1 MDRMI
6 APFLLAL
13 VLLAGPAHAA
23 AGVPWQTYIPE
34 AAERFGVPENWI
46 RAVITAESG
55 GDTKAVSPKGA
66 MGLMQLMPGTW
77 EDLRSAHALEA
88 DPFDPQAN
96 ILAGTAYL
104 KTLYDRFGYPN
115 LFAAYNAGPT
125 RFEDHLRTGKPLPDE
140 TRAYAAGLENTLS
153 GTVQPA
159 EKNPHFSPQIASGNR
174 LFVRLSTAS
183 NAPGTETDSV
193 PSNDLFVRL
202 SAQNEAQK

>member
-1 MDRMI
+1 MI
-6 APFLLAL
+6 APILLAL
-13 VLLAGPAHAA
+13 ILFARPTHAA
-23 AGVPWQTYIPE
+23 ASAPWQAYIPE

-55 GDTKAVSPKGA
+55 GDTKAISPKGA

-104 KTLYDRFGYPN
+104 KALYERFGYPN

-125 RFEDHLRTGKPLPDE
+125 RYEDHLRTGKPLPDE

-153 GTVQPA
+153 GTVQSI
-159 EKNPHFSPQIASGNR
+159 EKSLHPSLQIASGNR

-183 NAPGTETDSV
+183 NAPGTEADSAS
-193 PSNDLFVRL
+193 SNDLFVRL
-202 SAQNEAQK
+202 SAQKEAQK